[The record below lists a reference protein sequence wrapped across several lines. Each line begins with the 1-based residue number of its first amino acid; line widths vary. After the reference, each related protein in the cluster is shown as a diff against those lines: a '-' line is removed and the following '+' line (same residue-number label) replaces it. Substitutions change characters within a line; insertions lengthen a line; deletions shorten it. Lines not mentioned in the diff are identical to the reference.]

1 MIVERILAH
10 LKHPAPPA
18 PRDSFV
24 PLPKM
29 VCQSPVPDLP
39 SIEALVLDVGGVIY
53 DDTCWWRWLVQ
64 VLSHAGVRIR
74 HDVLWEDWE
83 SQYLCFGKRDEQTFW
98 ASLRQCLNRLGL
110 TDSCCDEVQ
119 AAATAQRKQCEST
132 LLPFPG
138 VEATLCDLSQLQIP
152 IDAVVGA
159 CSTSEQL
166 GRRLRVLSLASYF
179 HQAISAG
186 DHGCSLLDTSFYQ
199 QLVQQRGMVAE
210 KVALISSKPRHLYAA
225 HRCGLIPIAVNC
237 LGNFRTDLCL
247 GHLANLPG
255 QLRYRCNRQAA

>member
-1 MIVERILAH
+1 MILERILAH
-10 LKHPAPPA
+10 RKSPERPAPSG
-18 PRDSFV
+18 SFV
-24 PLPKM
+24 PLPKI
-29 VCQSPVPDLP
+29 VCQAPVPDLP
-39 SIEALVLDVGGVIY
+39 SIEGLVLDVGGVIY

-83 SQYLCFGKRDEQTFW
+83 SQYLRFGKCDEQTFW
-98 ASLRQCLNRLGL
+98 TSLRQCLNRLGL

-119 AAATAQRKQCEST
+119 AAATAQRKHWESN
-132 LLPFPG
+132 LLPLPG
-138 VEATLCDLSQLQIP
+138 VEATLRDLSQLPIP

-166 GRRLRVLSLASYF
+166 GRRLRLLSLASYF

-186 DHGCSLLDTSFYQ
+186 DRGCSLLDTSFYQ
-199 QLVQQRGMVAE
+199 QLVQQQGLAAD

-225 HRCGLIPIAVNC
+225 RRCGLIPIAVNC
-237 LGNFRTDLCL
+237 SGNFRTDLCL
-247 GHLANLPG
+247 GHLANLPA